1 MAPTRCGSLIAGPP
15 CQGHSNFNNHSRR
28 TDPRNRLYLTV
39 PAIAVA
45 LSIPIVIVEN
55 VPQILKDKT
64 EVVATAKGLLA
75 NAGYEVQDIVLNAK
89 DFGVAQSRKRPISD
103 ALCEVVGKVQPPTV
117 AWAIKDLENVTTDG
131 IFDSPPDASD
141 ENRRRIDFL
150 FDNDFYELP
159 NAERPDCHKN
169 GHRYPSIYGRMRSD
183 QPSQTVTTG
192 FISPG
197 CGRFIHPWERRTI
210 TPHEAAR
217 LQGFPDYFR
226 FQGPERRPL
235 SRSDY
240 AKLIGDAVP
249 PPLAFY
255 PVLCALRCLT

>member
-1 MAPTRCGSLIAGPP
+1 
-15 CQGHSNFNNHSRR
+15 
-28 TDPRNRLYLTV
+28 V

-45 LSIPIVIVEN
+45 LSISIVVVEN
-55 VPQILKDKT
+55 VPQILRDKT
-64 EVVATAKGLLA
+64 EVVATTKGLLA
-75 NAGYEVQDIVLNAK
+75 NAGYTVQDIVLNAK
-89 DFGVAQSRKRPISD
+89 DFGVAQSRKRHFLIATRAELPPVRET
-103 ALCEVVGKVQPPTV
+103 LREVIGAVEPPTV
-117 AWAIKDLENVTTDG
+117 AWAIKDLENIITDT

-192 FISPG
+192 FVSPG
-197 CGRFIHPWERRTI
+197 YGRFIHPWRRRTI

-226 FQGPERRPL
+226 FEGAARRPL

-255 PVLCALRCLT
+255 PVLCALAGLPYGERDGRSLPS